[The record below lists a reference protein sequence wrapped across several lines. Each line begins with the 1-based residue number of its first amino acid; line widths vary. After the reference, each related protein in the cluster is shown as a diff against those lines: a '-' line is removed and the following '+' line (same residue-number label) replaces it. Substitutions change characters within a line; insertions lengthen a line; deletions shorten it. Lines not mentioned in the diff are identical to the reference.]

1 MTELDKRMQEME
13 RDLHEAWQKIGSL
26 TAILM
31 TKCDEKEEK
40 ERDRQQ
46 RAANQDAENAS
57 LSRMVVQQQAD
68 EIRRLR
74 KREVELSE
82 QLEDAK
88 DDMKELLQEIQGMI
102 DRERE
107 AWTSGSKRG

>member
-13 RDLHEAWQKIGSL
+13 RDLHDAWQKIGSL
-26 TAILM
+26 TAIVM
-31 TKCDEKEEK
+31 TKCDENEEK

-46 RAANQDAENAS
+46 VIANQAEQNSS
-57 LSRMVVQQQAD
+57 LRRMNDKLAD

-88 DDMKELLQEIQGMI
+88 EDMTELLQEIQGMI

>member
-40 ERDRQQ
+40 ESVWQQ
-46 RAANQDAENAS
+46 RAVNRAAENAS
-57 LSRMVVQQQAD
+57 LRRMNDKLAE

-74 KREVELSE
+74 KREVLLSE

-88 DDMKELLQEIQGMI
+88 EDMKELLQEIQGMI